1 MTLSDFEKD
10 RLRREFT
17 IPRPPEGTTY
27 TASRCLLKA
36 GDRLR
41 KDTPVLDLSVS
52 TTGEQNGQKL
62 ITRSETT
69 VCFPDVAQEDC
80 IFEACTVNE
89 AKADDPDYARV
100 AFFLPDTFFYLIQ
113 EVVANIGVYSGDMF
127 ASPNIPEKKLT
138 NAIKAYA
145 PEIDANRVLYL
156 CDATFFGGS
165 DEGFII
171 TDSTF
176 RYNDGTTKVTVPFAS
191 LAGVSID
198 DKQVL
203 HIDCGQEKFII
214 PDTNSR
220 INIQNLKIFFQT
232 VKKLRELGKTSSSDK
247 IVILSDMPA
256 PVRIAYVG
264 LLAALAVQEGDM
276 NDQALAFLQML
287 MVRLDFSSE
296 MRREMNSLLGNISQ
310 ADFASLKAR
319 IDQSTPSGQEFALG
333 ISLMKDAISFM
344 HALDPKNDQGEPEQN
359 ATDNPHVVALAQ
371 LMGVDKKQLSFLEA
385 VVIQDEKIL
394 RGDISDDQYVSQ
406 MKDLTARASAVGV
419 PIAAVYLSGSVVGL
433 SAAGITSG
441 LATLGLGGV
450 LGLSSMV
457 TGIGTLIL
465 VGVGVYKGVNWM
477 MGGSKR
483 DKESRRE
490 LMLKEVIAKHQ
501 KAIAN
506 LAEDMQ
512 GFANELAQATGD
524 IEKNKI
530 QISRLARELSLLA
543 STVGVIRNSQ
553 AQQEKNFSRQD
564 NAKAA

>member
-1 MTLSDFEKD
+1 MAISDFEKD
-10 RLRREFT
+10 LLRREFR
-17 IPRPPEGTTY
+17 IPRPPEGTTF
-27 TASRCLLKA
+27 TASHCLLNT
-36 GDRLR
+36 GDKLR
-41 KDTPVLDLSVS
+41 KDMPVLDLSVS
-52 TTGEQNGQKL
+52 TVLEQNGQKQ
-62 ITRSETT
+62 ITRSQTT
-69 VCFPDVAQEDC
+69 ICCPDIASRDC
-80 IFEACTVNE
+80 IFDACKINE
-89 AKADDPDYARV
+89 NSPDEQDYARV
-100 AFFLPDTFFYLIQ
+100 IFFLPDTFFYLIQ
-113 EVVANIGVYSGDMF
+113 KVVVSIAVSAGDMF

-145 PEIDANRVLYL
+145 PDIDASRVLYL
-156 CDATFFGGS
+156 CDTTFFGGS
-165 DEGFII
+165 DEGFLV

-176 RYNDGTTKVTVPFAS
+176 RYNDGNVKVTVPFDCLVDVS
-191 LAGVSID
+191 LD
-198 DKQVL
+198 DKQTL
-203 HIDCGQEKFII
+203 HINCEKETLAISS
-214 PDTNSR
+214 TNSN
-220 INIQNLKIFFQT
+220 ININNLKKFLDT
-232 VKKLRELGKTSSSDK
+232 VKKLHDLGKTSSSDK
-247 IVILSDMPA
+247 IVILSDMQA

-264 LLAALAVQEGDM
+264 LLAALAVQEGGM

-296 MRREMNSLLGNISQ
+296 MRREMNSLLGSISSN
-310 ADFASLKAR
+310 DFASLKTR
-319 IDQSTPSGQEFALG
+319 IFQSIPSGQEFALG
-333 ISLMKDAISFM
+333 ISLMKDAVSFI
-344 HALDPKNDQGEPEQN
+344 HALEPQNSQGEPTQN
-359 ATDNPHVVALAQ
+359 AAENPHIISLAE
-371 LMGVDKKQLSFLEA
+371 LMGVDRKQLSFLEA

-394 RGDISDDQYVSQ
+394 RGDISDDQYISQ

-490 LMLKEVIAKHQ
+490 IMLKEVIAKHQ

-506 LAEDMQ
+506 LAEDIQ
-512 GFANELAQATGD
+512 SFADELAQAIGD

-530 QISRLARELSLLA
+530 QINHLARELSLLA

-553 AQQEKNFSRQD
+553 AQQEKNFNRQY
-564 NAKAA
+564 NAQAA